1 MHIAAMLDR
10 HLEPPA
16 FKPSLPKLRRP
27 DSEFLP
33 NGIELSCFLSDD
45 QSITELEL
53 IFPASETS
61 STIRQRE
68 GFLFRMLGE
77 GTRTKTAKQLAD
89 AISFLGASLEF
100 SHNPDFDLIHISC
113 LSRFFQPMLDIL
125 EEVWS
130 SPVFPEKEW
139 KTLQETQINQN
150 EIQLQ
155 KTSFLASRLLKQ
167 KLYSADLD
175 YGYSPD
181 PALISGIR
189 VEEFPSIFSQMK
201 STGPALAILAGH
213 AEKAAVS
220 KLRDWLISFSSCKSI
235 RREKLVNLPNTAPG
249 IFWAEKPGSNQSS
262 LRTGQYTIDSKHED
276 SALLSLTLEIFG
288 GYFGS
293 RLMNNIREDKGWTYG
308 IYAQRIPNA
317 GQPYWQIAC
326 DINAEASLLAVEEI
340 KKEARILQGQLV
352 GEEELEKVKNY
363 MLGQFLSSITHDY
376 GIAERYRSVWLN
388 GTNFDRVEENQRIIR
403 EANATD
409 ILKTA
414 NHYLNIDKSIICLS
428 GQQPA

>member
-10 HLEPPA
+10 QIAPPA
-16 FKPSLPKLRRP
+16 QRPSLPKLRRP
-27 DSEFLP
+27 EREFLS

-53 IFPASETS
+53 IFPAAETAS
-61 STIRQRE
+61 SVRQRE

-77 GTRTKTAKQLAD
+77 GTAKKTAKQLAD
-89 AISFLGASLEF
+89 AISFLGATLEF

-113 LSRFFQPMLDIL
+113 LSRFFNPMLEIL

-130 SPVFPEKEW
+130 SPAFPEKEW

-150 EIQLQ
+150 DIQLQ
-155 KTSFLASRLLKQ
+155 KTSFLASRLLRQ
-167 KLYSADLD
+167 KLYSPDLD

-181 PALISGIR
+181 AALISAIKA
-189 VEEFPSIFSQMK
+189 EEFPELFRNMK

-213 AEKAAVS
+213 AEKEAVA
-220 KLRDWLISFSSCKSI
+220 KLRSWLSSFSSCRKIS
-235 RREKLVNLPNTAPG
+235 REKPALPVSESG
-249 IFWAEKPGSNQSS
+249 VFWAEKEGSNQSS
-262 LRTGQYTIDSKHED
+262 LRIGQYTIDSRHPD

-308 IYAQRIPNA
+308 IYAQRIPYA
-317 GQPYWQIAC
+317 RQPYLQIAC

-340 KKEARILQGQLV
+340 RKEARILQTELV

-363 MLGQFLSSITHDY
+363 MLGQFLSSITHVY
-376 GIAERYRSVWLN
+376 GIAERYRSVWIN
-388 GTNFDRVEENQRIIR
+388 GTDFDRVEENQRIIR
-403 EANATD
+403 EAGASD
-409 ILKTA
+409 ILRTA
-414 NHYLNIDKSIICLS
+414 QQYLNIENSVICLS
-428 GQQPA
+428 GQIPA